1 MSNFNN
7 LWNNWYSKKV
17 LTEMKARTA
26 NRVVAVSKRIKE
38 EAGLEGL
45 NDSYTRMAAFPELF
59 GDKLR
64 IVVQSQENELV
75 IMSKYLGSLQQL
87 VAANLKDKKEKG
99 FLKPPYFGSSFI
111 TDQTIVKET
120 KRRLQEDGGGTYE
133 IDVVYYQPTLIIQY
147 VNMQEQEKKE
157 IFTLLK
163 AFNKFK
169 MKEAADY
176 WSKIQ
181 SKYTKDKDFITNLT
195 TQWFTINKNDQEQK
209 TKLGGKAKAIVY
221 SRAPIDVLRMS
232 DHPMIS
238 SCHSQ
243 GGGFFQCAVQEAVR
257 GGAIAYSVNQE
268 DIQQIIDEDRLQD
281 IEIFEDQQRG
291 VKGINPDGRIRIR
304 RMFDTDTK
312 QEYALPEIRI
322 YGILP
327 ASFQNSV
334 LSWSAENQK
343 SKFTN
348 LETGE
353 FQLPNIIDAIRVGG
367 SYEDNYAPDLYN
379 RLAKKVANSFGI
391 KDEDVPTSNVYIK
404 SVTVEEGMDLMTPC
418 ERTSRNIRNEMVSF
432 DMTNLEDYKTI
443 CKNNG
448 KTGIAHSR
456 KSGTED
462 FNEEFNEE
470 FVAIEI
476 NLKYEIHENNIK
488 GKLKTELNND
498 IIKQIINKGGEISPD
513 FYFYKLYKFLNLEG
527 TEFKPRRSG
536 TRLVF
541 EADVNLTFKTVE
553 ELRTLKNQIFSY
565 DIDADN
571 YRNFE
576 KAGIE
581 LGFIERQPFDTAYAK
596 RLFRDVNNS
605 DYMFHYDN
613 AYGSTVLLSPPSEAS
628 RSERTKAYDRGN
640 LKQTDMFPTIYN
652 GFVEGIVEYFYVYSI
667 PKEALRASLKY
678 PTKKTHPDGVIYRA
692 LRIEANRKKEEI
704 IRDIQKVV
712 YNMPDKIINSFGK
725 LAQSIMEFGGTVRN
739 PEAIINNE
747 TGEVDIERDIQIAF
761 TLKINLS
768 RNLNYDNQEKA
779 LKLVEYFYNNFYKFR
794 DNLEEQL
801 IEVLTQKSGPLV
813 KNLMS
818 DAYLKG
824 IKGEKPLAD
833 PIGEVKQEDIPN
845 ILKQLEQ
852 PIIKKARESWE
863 DSNGVSIDLKVAFF
877 ATLIE
882 DEQSIR
888 VYYSSTNSYNKV
900 NPLEYL
906 FYLDFKLEYFKTAIS
921 PYLLIRSPMIYQ
933 HTSISDLNIQTLNM
947 EEIIESLA
955 DTIVSTN
962 YRVKAVKTTYKE
974 QEKYL
979 AGKESQMVFDM
990 NKETK
995 ELTQT
1000 REKAKEAKVAA
1011 IATDT
1016 EDKKQMKMFERKVN
1030 KKLIKERLIK
1040 WYKRNSQ

>member
-157 IFTLLK
+157 IFSLLK

-243 GGGFFQCAVQEAVR
+243 GGGYFQCAVQEAIR

-268 DIQQIIDEDRLQD
+268 DIQKIIDEDRLQD

-312 QEYALPEIRI
+312 QEYALPELRI
-322 YGILP
+322 YGQPP
-327 ASFQNSV
+327 ATFQNSV

-353 FQLPNIIDAIRVGG
+353 FQLPEIKKAIRVGG

-379 RLAKKVANSFGI
+379 RLANKVANSFGI
-391 KDEDVPTSNVYIK
+391 KDIDVPSFHI
-404 SVTVEEGMDLMTPC
+404 EGVAVDEGLDLMTPC
-418 ERTSRNIRNEMVSF
+418 ERTSRNIRNEIVSF
-432 DMTNLEDYKTI
+432 DMTRLTDYKII

-456 KSGTED
+456 QSGTED

-470 FVAIEI
+470 FVAIEF
-476 NLKYEIHENNIK
+476 NFKYEIYENLIK
-488 GKLKTELNND
+488 GKLKTPLNSD

-513 FYFYKLYKFLNLEG
+513 FYFYKLYKVLKVDEL
-527 TEFKPRRSG
+527 EFKRSIII
-536 TRLVF
+536 TNKTVF
-541 EADVNLTFKTVE
+541 EADIDLTFKTVE
-553 ELRTLKNQIFSY
+553 ELQTLKNEIFSY
-565 DIDADN
+565 DNDDDN
-571 YRNFE
+571 YLNFE
-576 KAGIE
+576 RAGIE
-581 LGFIERQPFDTAYAK
+581 LGFIERQPFQTAYAK

-605 DYMFHYDN
+605 DYMFYYDN
-613 AYGSTVLLSPPSEAS
+613 AYGSTVLLSPPSESS
-628 RSERTKAYDRGN
+628 RSERTKAYDRGS

-652 GFVEGIVEYFYVYSI
+652 GFLEGIIEYFYVYSI

-678 PTKKTHPDGVIYRA
+678 PTKKTHPDGIVSRA
-692 LRIEANRKKEEI
+692 LRLRANQTKEEI
-704 IRDIQKVV
+704 IKDIQKVV
-712 YNMPDKIINSFGK
+712 YDMPDKIINSFGK
-725 LAQSIMEFGGTVRN
+725 LAESIMEFDPIVRN
-739 PEAIINNE
+739 PEVIVNNE

-761 TLKINLS
+761 TLKINLLTH
-768 RNLNYDNQEKA
+768 LNHDNQEKA

-794 DNLEEQL
+794 DNLEKQL
-801 IEVLTQKSGPLV
+801 IEVLTQKSSPLV

-824 IKGEKPLAD
+824 VKGEKPLAE
-833 PIGEVKQEDIPN
+833 PIPDIKVEDISN
-845 ILKQLEQ
+845 IVKQLEQ
-852 PIIKKARESWE
+852 PVIKKARESWE
-863 DSNGVSIDLKVAFF
+863 DSNGVSIDLKVPFF

-888 VYYSSTNSYNKV
+888 VYYSSTNNYNKV
-900 NPLEYL
+900 NPLEHL
-906 FYLDFKLEYFKTAIS
+906 FYLDFKLEYFKSAITT
-921 PYLLIRSPMIYQ
+921 YILVRSPMIYQ
-933 HTSISDLNIQTLNM
+933 HTSLSDLNIEALNM

-955 DTIVSTN
+955 ETIVFTH
-962 YRVKAVKTTYKE
+962 YRAKAVKTTYKE

-979 AGKESQMVFDM
+979 AGKESQIVFDM

-1000 REKAKEAKVAA
+1000 REKAKKAKVAA

-1016 EDKKQMKMFERKVN
+1016 EDEKQMKMFERKVN

>member
-17 LTEMKARTA
+17 LTEIKTRTA

-45 NDSYTRMAAFPELF
+45 NDSYTRMAAFPEIF

-99 FLKPPYFGSSFI
+99 FLKPPYFGSSFV

-157 IFTLLK
+157 IFSLLK

-243 GGGFFQCAVQEAVR
+243 GGGYFQCAIQEAVR

-268 DIQQIIDEDRLQD
+268 DIQKIIDEDRLQD

-291 VKGINPDGRIRIR
+291 VKGINTDGRIRIR

-312 QEYALPEIRI
+312 QEYALPEIRV
-322 YGILP
+322 YGQPP
-327 ASFQNSV
+327 ATFQNSV

-353 FQLPNIIDAIRVGG
+353 FQLPNIIDVIRVGG
-367 SYEDNYAPDLYN
+367 SYEDNYAPELYN

-391 KDEDVPTSNVYIK
+391 KDIDVPDFHIEG
-404 SVTVEEGMDLMTPC
+404 VTVDEGLDLMTPC
-418 ERTSRNIRNEMVSF
+418 ERGSRNIRNEIVTF
-432 DMTNLEDYKTI
+432 DMTRLTNYKII

-448 KTGIAHSR
+448 KTGIAHS
-456 KSGTED
+456 KESGTED
-462 FNEEFNEE
+462 FNENFNDE
-470 FVAIEI
+470 FVAIEF
-476 NLKYEIHENNIK
+476 NFKYEIYENVIK
-488 GKLKTELNND
+488 GKLKTPLNND
-498 IIKQIINKGGEISPD
+498 IIKQIINKSGEISPD
-513 FYFYKLYKFLNLEG
+513 FYFYKLYKFLKVDEL
-527 TEFKPRRSG
+527 EFKRSI
-536 TRLVF
+536 TITNKTVF
-541 EADVNLTFKTVE
+541 EADIDLTFKTVE
-553 ELRTLKNQIFSY
+553 ELRTLKNKILSY
-565 DIDADN
+565 NNDVDN
-571 YRNFE
+571 YKNFE

-581 LGFIERQPFDTAYAK
+581 LGFIEIQPFDTAYAK

-605 DYMFHYDN
+605 DYMFYYDN
-613 AYGSTVLLSPPSEAS
+613 AYGSKVLLSPPSES
-628 RSERTKAYDRGN
+628 SQSERSKAYDRGN

-652 GFVEGIVEYFYVYSI
+652 GFLEGIVEYFYVYSI

-678 PTKKTHPDGVIYRA
+678 PAKETHPNAVVNRA
-692 LRIEANRKKEEI
+692 LRLEANRKKEEI

-712 YNMPDKIINSFGK
+712 YNMADKIINSFGK
-725 LAQSIMEFGGTVRN
+725 LAQSIMEFGPKVRN
-739 PEAIINNE
+739 PEVIINNE

-761 TLKINLS
+761 TLKINLLTD
-768 RNLNYDNQEKA
+768 LNYDNQEKA

-882 DEQSIR
+882 DKQSIR
-888 VYYSSTNSYNKV
+888 VYYSSTNNYNKV
-900 NPLEYL
+900 NPLEHL
-906 FYLDFKLEYFKTAIS
+906 FYLDFKLEYFKSAIS
-921 PYLLIRSPMIYQ
+921 TYLLIRSPMIYQ
-933 HTSISDLNIQTLNM
+933 HTSISDLNIEPLNM

-955 DTIVSTN
+955 DTIVATQ
-962 YRVKAVKTTYKE
+962 YRAKAVKTTYKE

-1000 REKAKEAKVAA
+1000 REKAKKDKVAA

-1016 EDKKQMKMFERKVN
+1016 EDEKQMKMFERKVN
-1030 KKLIKERLIK
+1030 KRLIKERLIK